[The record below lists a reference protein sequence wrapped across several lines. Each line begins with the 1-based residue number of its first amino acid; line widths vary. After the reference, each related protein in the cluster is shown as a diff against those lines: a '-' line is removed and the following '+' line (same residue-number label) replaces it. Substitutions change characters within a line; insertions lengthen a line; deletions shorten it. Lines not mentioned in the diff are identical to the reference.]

1 VKRIRAK
8 LSGVGLW
15 FGPVEITVQSSAME
29 SIYYDRRRWTMKVT
43 FNSGKTY
50 EYGSVPP
57 QKFREFMQSDSK
69 GRFFSKEIR
78 SVYPF
83 IGVAS

>member
-1 VKRIRAK
+1 MRKIREM
-8 LSGVGLW
+8 LSRMGLW
-15 FGPVEITVQSSAME
+15 FGDIEITVRSSAME
-29 SIYYDRRRWTMKVT
+29 SISYDRSRLALRVT

-57 QKFREFMQSDSK
+57 QVAREFVQADSK
-69 GRFFSKEIR
+69 GRFFGKEIR